1 MNRFAPLAAE
11 GFDVATALQQ
21 LAGSEKLYVSVLVK
35 FSTMYQNLPEVIRAD
50 LEKGDLVKVRRD
62 AHTIKG
68 LAGTI
73 GHGAL
78 REVAA
83 QLEQSAAAG
92 NAEECVPRLAAFQET
107 FVRVI
112 SALQQVVNE

>member
-1 MNRFAPLAAE
+1 MNTFAPLAAE

-21 LAGSEKLYVSVLVK
+21 LAGSEKLYLSVLTK
-35 FSTMYQNLPEVIRAD
+35 FVAMYQDLPDVIRAD

-68 LAGTI
+68 LAGTL

-78 REVAA
+78 REAA
-83 QLEQSAAAG
+83 LQLEHSAAAE
-92 NAEECVPRLAAFQET
+92 NAAECVQNLAAFRDV
-107 FVRVI
+107 FSRVLG
-112 SALQQVVNE
+112 SVQNVVNA

>member
-1 MNRFAPLAAE
+1 MSKVASLVSE

-21 LAGSEKLYVSVLVK
+21 LAGSEKLYLSIITK
-35 FSTMYQNLPEVIRAD
+35 FATMYKDLPDTIQAD
-50 LEKGDLVKVRRD
+50 LEKDDLTKVQRD

-68 LAGTI
+68 LAGTL

-83 QLEQSAAAG
+83 QLEHSAAGG
-92 NAEECVPRLAAFQET
+92 NAAECMQRLAAFREIFAAVLGSLQN
-107 FVRVI
+107 VL
-112 SALQQVVNE
+112 SA